1 MNMKIYGSLYINN
14 INLCRKWKLLNTT
27 TRTNT
32 FKQWLCMYKK
42 ASGKKCCPTLKHNVM
57 VNN

>member
-1 MNMKIYGSLYINN
+1 MKIYGSLYINN